1 MSVKKYK
8 FVSPGIFVKE
18 IDNSQLPSTPETIGP
33 LVIGR
38 TARGPGMVPTQ
49 INSFSEFVDTFG
61 NPAPGGASD
70 DVWRDNSILAPTY
83 AAYAAQAWLTNN
95 APINVI
101 RLLGH
106 EHSENGGDGQAGWM
120 TEKSDGTESTLG
132 RTNTDGGAYA
142 LFLIAS
148 SSTDATSYRKNT
160 SPSTGC
166 LAAVWYVNQGAIT
179 LTGTIRGGANA
190 AGAEKVRATS
200 STACLIE
207 SSGASHEFTAEIFDS
222 GGTRTERIT
231 FNFDKS
237 SPKYIRKVF
246 NTNPTLTNTTIT
258 RTAQQKSYWLGE
270 TYERMVLNGDGVGY
284 DGVGAGSSTAGA
296 TFGMVLGL
304 AGPDAAGTRNDQS
317 NHRYASQAAQTG
329 WFIGQD
335 LGAAAL
341 YNPYT
346 ADKLFK
352 VHALESGQWDMHNLK
367 VSITDLAKA
376 SNPDA
381 DPYGSF
387 TLLLRKVQDHDG
399 KIQIVE
405 RFSNCD
411 LNPNSPNYV
420 ARKIGDKYK
429 QFSSTQRRNIE
440 YGQYPN
446 KSKFVRIEMNEDL
459 DEGAFDP
466 SLLPFG
472 VFGPP
477 RFKGFS
483 VSANVNAAEENIT
496 RVLPF
501 GQSVMGAAFTQ
512 CFATGSNAIN
522 HSAVDAS
529 GSKANATSFIRVG
542 DGYAHPHSAMSGA
555 FTGSFLFPSLA
566 MRLSSSQDGLKEKGD
581 AFFGFS
587 TVKSDISRVFEG
599 SVLDAVRP
607 LPENLNTKTFA
618 TTLAGD
624 AQLEYSWIF
633 SLDNV
638 VSASAGKD
646 GASYTSGSRAA
657 ATSITALPAPGIN
670 GKIGYEALL
679 EFGIDSFTAPLFGGF
694 DGFDITEKDPFR
706 NSGMASATE
715 FNNYA
720 YNSVKEAIDMVS
732 DPEELDMN
740 LVTIPGVYNSTL
752 TGHLLDTVEDRGDAM
767 AIIDLEGD
775 FKPAAENT
783 QSFKTRVDNATV
795 ATTVNNLRD
804 RSINSSYGAS
814 YFPWVQI
821 YDSINDRLV
830 YTPPSVAAMGV
841 ISNSERASELWFAPA
856 GFNRGGLT
864 AGAAGIPVVGITQ
877 KLTSK
882 QRDSLYDA
890 NINPIASFPSEGIV
904 VFGQKTLQV
913 TPSAL
918 DRINVRR
925 LLLFLKKRISQIAAT
940 ILFDQNVQVTWNRFT
955 GEVEPFLR
963 GVKTGLGL
971 SDFKIVLDETTTTP
985 DLVDRNVLYAKI
997 FLKPARAIEYIA
1009 IDFNITNTGA
1019 SFED

>member
-18 IDNSQLPSTPETIGP
+18 IDNSQLPSTPEAIGP

-83 AAYAAQAWLTNN
+83 AAYAAQAWLSNN

-106 EHSENGGDGQAGWM
+106 SHTDKTATGEAGWM
-120 TEKSDGTESTLG
+120 TKNSAGTETTAGPAS
-132 RTNTDGGAYA
+132 TDGGAYG

-148 SSTDATSYRKNT
+148 SSTDATGYRKDT

-166 LAAVWYVNQGAIT
+166 LAAIWYLSEGTIT
-179 LTGTIRGGANA
+179 LTGTIRGGNHS
-190 AGAEKVRATS
+190 AGGTYVRTTS
-200 STACLIE
+200 STACLME
-207 SSGASHEFTAEIFDS
+207 SSDTAHEFTAEIFNGS
-222 GGTRTERIT
+222 GVRTDRIT

-246 NTNPTLTNTTIT
+246 NTNPTLTNATIT
-258 RTAQQKSYWLGE
+258 RTSQQKNYWLGE
-270 TYERMVLNGDGVGY
+270 TYERMVLNGDGLGY
-284 DGVGAGSSTAGA
+284 AGVGAGSSTQGA
-296 TFGMVLGL
+296 TFGMLLGL
-304 AGPDAAGTRNDQS
+304 AGPDAAGTRNDKS

-346 ADKLFK
+346 ASKLFK
-352 VHALESGQWDMHNLK
+352 VHALESGQWDMHNIK

-376 SNPDA
+376 TNPDS
-381 DPYGSF
+381 DPYGTF
-387 TLLLRKVQDHDG
+387 TVLLRKVQDHDG
-399 KIQIVE
+399 KIQVDE
-405 RFSNCD
+405 RFSNCN
-411 LNPNSPNYV
+411 LNPNSPNYI

-429 QFSSTQRRNIE
+429 EFSSTQRRNIE
-440 YGQYPN
+440 YGQYEN
-446 KSKFVRIEMNEDL
+446 NSKFIRIEMNEDL
-459 DEGAFDP
+459 DEGAYDP
-466 SLLPFG
+466 VLLPFG

-483 VSANVNAAEENIT
+483 LVSNQATGPAHGVSRIAALAGNSIADQ
-496 RVLPF
+496 PYI
-501 GQSVMGAAFTQ
+501 QA
-512 CFATGSNAIN
+512 FATGSNAIN
-522 HSAVDAS
+522 FSAAS
-529 GSKANATSFIRVG
+529 GSGFQAVLLGQVSQASTVG
-542 DGYAHPHSAMSGA
+542 RLTAS
-555 FTGSFLFPSLA
+555 FTGSFLYPALA
-566 MRLSSSQDGLKEKGD
+566 MRKLSSQDGLKEKGD
-581 AFFGFS
+581 AFFGLS
-587 TVKSDISRVFEG
+587 TTKTDSSRVFEG

-607 LPENLNTKTFA
+607 LPENLNSKTFS
-618 TTLAGD
+618 TSLAGD

-633 SLDNV
+633 TLDNV
-638 VSASAGKD
+638 VSASAAND
-646 GASYTSGSRAA
+646 GAQYTSGSRAA
-657 ATSITALPAPGIN
+657 ATSITALGYN
-670 GKIGYEALL
+670 SKSGYEALL

-694 DGFDITEKDPFR
+694 DGFDISEKDPFR
-706 NSGMASATE
+706 NTGMSSATE

-720 YNSVKEAIDMVS
+720 FNSIKEAIDMVS

-752 TGHLLDTVEDRGDAM
+752 TGHLLDTVEDRGDAL

-783 QSFKTRVDNATV
+783 ESFKTRVDNATV